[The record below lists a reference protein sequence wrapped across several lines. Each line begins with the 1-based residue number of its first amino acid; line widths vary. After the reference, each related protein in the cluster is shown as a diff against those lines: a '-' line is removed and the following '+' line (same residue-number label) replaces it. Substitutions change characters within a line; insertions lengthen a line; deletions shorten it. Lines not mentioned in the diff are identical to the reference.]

1 MDELF
6 MFSTS
11 DEMVVTFLSI
21 GTQFFEYLISF
32 KLVVRRSELSSEY
45 FKKEGTGEEENSFR
59 PLIIFFMK
67 PN

>member
-1 MDELF
+1 

-21 GTQFFEYLISF
+21 GTQFFEYLFSF

-45 FKKEGTGEEENSFR
+45 FLKKEGTGEEENSFR